1 VVAADQP
8 LLAPTVRRLP
18 GGAFYLLAGRDLST
32 LNVWEINPSGQQR
45 QLTHNKRGS
54 GIDALAASPAGILLA
69 DGANGVD
76 DLAMWTRHGPSW
88 LHTPNDPRSLV
99 RGSSPDI
106 RSNGTIGYVT
116 PPRPSGTGGSSDFA
130 IWTQRSLGGRAE
142 LVYRQHRPLAGPAF
156 GPGGQIAIEGWTGL
170 PGQLKPTV
178 IVYRHGSSR
187 NLQTG
192 VSAIP
197 SLVAWGEHAPAL
209 AIAFPAHQAELLFT
223 DGRRQPLP
231 SGWQPI
237 AWDPSGSELLMQS
250 STALGLWSPQTP
262 GQVVNLGPLT
272 PGVQLLQAVW
282 LAQKA
287 PM

>member
-1 VVAADQP
+1 VAADAP
-8 LLAPTVRRLP
+8 FLAATVRHLP
-18 GGAFYLLAGRDLST
+18 SGAFYLLAGRDLAT
-32 LNVWEINPSGQQR
+32 LNVWEITPGGQQK
-45 QLTHNKRGS
+45 QLTHNKRGY

-69 DGANGVD
+69 DAANGVD
-76 DLAMWTRHGPSW
+76 DLAMWTSHGPSW
-88 LHTPNDPRSLV
+88 LHAPNDPRLLI

-106 RSNGTIGYVT
+106 RGNGTIGYVT
-116 PPRPSGTGGSSDFA
+116 PPAKSGTGGSSYFA
-130 IWTQRSLGGRAE
+130 IWTQRSVNGRAD
-142 LVYRQHRPLAGPAF
+142 LVYRQGRPLAGPAF
-156 GPGGQIAIEGWTGL
+156 GPGGQIAIEGWTGQ

-178 IVYRHGSSR
+178 IIYRNGRSR
-187 NLQTG
+187 TLQTG

-223 DGRRQPLP
+223 DGRRQSLP

-237 AWDPSGSELLMQS
+237 AWNPSGSELLMQS
-250 STALGLWSPQTP
+250 ATALGVWSPRTP
-262 GQVVNLGPLT
+262 DRVVNLGLLT